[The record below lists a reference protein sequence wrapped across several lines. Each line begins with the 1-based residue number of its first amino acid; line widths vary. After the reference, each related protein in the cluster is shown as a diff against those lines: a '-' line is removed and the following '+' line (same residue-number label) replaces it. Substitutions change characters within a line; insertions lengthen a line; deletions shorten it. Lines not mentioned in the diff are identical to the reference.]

1 MVGLEKLRGINLY
14 DLTKDRKRHT
24 LGVVNSVIDHYLF
37 QTLSDTSKKEVV
49 LSALYHD
56 VGYSKDL
63 EVKYN
68 TYDDH
73 PLVGF
78 RYLKSLGVSSTIS
91 KLVLHH
97 TYSELMTKMKK
108 GDLTPYLENKVTSR
122 ERKLLF
128 ILNSSDI
135 ITSSTGQTVTVAERY
150 DDILRRYEAD
160 HIVIRHFQQV
170 MKLHSSD
177 TKHFMYHRSYGTKY
191 IEKEK
196 AYWKNFV
203 MGVIETADVLGQS
216 LQTT

>member
-108 GDLTPYLENKVTSR
+108 VT
-122 ERKLLF
+122 
-128 ILNSSDI
+128 
-135 ITSSTGQTVTVAERY
+135 
-150 DDILRRYEAD
+150 
-160 HIVIRHFQQV
+160 
-170 MKLHSSD
+170 
-177 TKHFMYHRSYGTKY
+177 
-191 IEKEK
+191 
-196 AYWKNFV
+196 
-203 MGVIETADVLGQS
+203 
-216 LQTT
+216 